1 MTLGGLTPHQKYWGE
16 LLLKIDKNK
25 VTARTTT
32 MSVVIKITAIK
43 QQ

>member
-25 VTARTTT
+25 VTARTT